1 MHNKEKQTDVIIIG
15 AGLSGLAAARTL
27 KKNGNTVTVLEA
39 QSRVGGRILST
50 IIKGSILDLG
60 AQWVSPHQHRIQTLI
75 KEFGLTTTPTYKQG
89 TSLYSLLGKKK
100 RGLGNKPPFSPLSLL
115 DITLI
120 EHTVKNMLK
129 SIGPAKP
136 WEVPLG
142 QKLDSL
148 TMETWLDKKM
158 FSKYGKAFYRQV
170 YEEGLCGRLS
180 EVSVL
185 DILWNIKSTGS
196 FNEYL
201 SAEDEWITNGAQEI
215 PNRIAEELGNN
226 VLLNQKV
233 WRIDWDE
240 TEVKVYTEEGVWF
253 SKNVILAIPPTLTN
267 RIVYHP
273 PLPSSRDQLCQRIWQ
288 GSVIKCVL
296 VYETPFWR
304 IRGESGIA
312 FNNYGPVKATIDGS
326 NPSQKEGILIAFV
339 TGEEARRLGELYK
352 EERKIQV
359 LNCISYLF
367 GHEGLYPKE
376 YFDKDWSA
384 DPWARGGYAGHFPP
398 GVLSQFGEALTK
410 PIGPIHWA
418 GSETATEWRLYME
431 GALEAGERA
440 AIEVI
445 KKLT

>member
-1 MHNKEKQTDVIIIG
+1 MHNKGKQTDVIIIG

-27 KKNGNTVTVLEA
+27 KKNGKTVTVLEA

-50 IIKGSILDLG
+50 SIKGSIFDLG

-75 KEFGLTTTPTYKQG
+75 KEFGLSTTSTYKEG
-89 TSLYSLLGKKK
+89 TTLFALLGKKK
-100 RGLGNKPPFSPLSLL
+100 QGLGNKPPFSRLSLL
-115 DITLI
+115 DITSFENAVKKMLENI
-120 EHTVKNMLK
+120 ERL
-129 SIGPAKP
+129 KP
-136 WEVPLG
+136 WESPLG

-148 TMETWLDKKM
+148 TLETWLEKKM

-170 YEEGLCGRLS
+170 YEEGLCGKLS
-180 EVSVL
+180 EASVL
-185 DILWNIKSTGS
+185 DLIWNIKTTGS
-196 FNEYL
+196 FHQNL
-201 SAEDEWITNGAQEI
+201 SAENEWITNGAQEI
-215 PNRIAEELGNN
+215 PNRIAEELGDTVQLDHK
-226 VLLNQKV
+226 VL
-233 WRIDWDE
+233 RIDWGD
-240 TEVKVYTEEGVWF
+240 TEVKVYTEQGVWF
-253 SKNVILAIPPTLTN
+253 SKKVILAIPPTLTN

-273 PLPSSRDQLCQRIWQ
+273 PLPSSRDQLCQRVWQ
-288 GSVIKCVL
+288 GSVIKCVM

-312 FNNYGPVKATIDGS
+312 FHDYGPVKATIDSS
-326 NPSQKEGILIAFV
+326 NPSRTEGILIAFI
-339 TGEEARRLGELYK
+339 TGEEARRLGELSIDD
-352 EERKIQV
+352 RKIEV

-367 GHEGLYPKE
+367 GHEGLNPKG

-431 GALEAGERA
+431 GAIEAGERA
-440 AIEVI
+440 ALEVI
-445 KKLT
+445 RKLT

>member
-1 MHNKEKQTDVIIIG
+1 MHNKGNQTDVIIIG

-27 KKNGNTVTVLEA
+27 KKNGKTVTVLEA

-50 IIKGSILDLG
+50 SIKGSIFDLG
-60 AQWVSPHQHRIQTLI
+60 AQWISPHQHRIQTLI
-75 KEFGLTTTPTYKQG
+75 KEFGLTTTSTYKEG
-89 TSLYSLLGKKK
+89 ASLYALLGKKK
-100 RGLGNKPPFSPLSLL
+100 RGLGKKLPFSRLSLL
-115 DITLI
+115 DIASI
-120 EHTVKNMLK
+120 EHAVKKLLEN
-129 SIGPAKP
+129 IEPTKP
-136 WEVPLG
+136 WESPLG

-148 TMETWLDKKM
+148 TLETWLKKKM
-158 FSKYGKAFYRQV
+158 FSRYGKAFYRQV
-170 YEEGLCGRLS
+170 YEEGLCGKLS

-185 DILWNIKSTGS
+185 DLIWNIKSTGS
-196 FNEYL
+196 FDQYL

-215 PNRIAEELGNN
+215 PNRIAEELGDT
-226 VLLNQKV
+226 VLLDSKV
-233 WRIDWDE
+233 LRIDWDD
-240 TEVKVYTEEGVWF
+240 TEVKVYTEQGVWF
-253 SKNVILAIPPTLTN
+253 SKKVILAIPPTLTN

-273 PLPSSRDQLCQRIWQ
+273 PLPSSRDQLCQRVWQ
-288 GSVIKCVL
+288 GSVIKCVM

-312 FNNYGPVKATIDGS
+312 FHDDGPVKATIDSS
-326 NPSQKEGILIAFV
+326 NPSRTEGILIAFV
-339 TGEEARRLGELYK
+339 TGEEARRLGELSK
-352 EERKIQV
+352 EERKMEV

-367 GHEGLYPKE
+367 GHEGLNPKG

-398 GVLSQFGEALTK
+398 GVLSQFGQALTK

-440 AIEVI
+440 ALEVI
-445 KKLT
+445 RKLT